1 LLTAETVAVN
11 WALLDPA
18 ATVTLAGTLTLALP
32 LDKVT
37 ANPPVEAASFSVTVQ
52 EEVPGAFTLAGV
64 QDRVLNDTGGGGCK
78 TVIVPPVPDA
88 ESRLAAA
95 FVTTTP
101 LSATG
106 RVVLAVPPAI
116 LKATL
121 AIVPLPML
129 EVPPQS
135 MQVMDPLP
143 LAHCRLLPAAEGAG
157 SMVAAT
163 LAMSG
168 AEYPIVHCKPEG

>member
-1 LLTAETVAVN
+1 VTVAVN

-18 ATVTLAGTLTLALP
+18 ATVTLAGTLTLALA

-37 ANPPVEAASFSVTVQ
+37 ANPPVEAASFSVAVQ

-64 QDRVLNDTGGGGCK
+64 QSRVLNDTGGGGWR
-78 TVIVPPVPDA
+78 TVIVPPVPEA
-88 ESRLAAA
+88 GSRIAAA

-106 RVVLAVPPAI
+106 RLVLAVLPAI
-116 LKATL
+116 LKANL
-121 AIVPLPML
+121 AIVPIPML

-143 LAHCRLLPAAEGAG
+143 PAHCRLLPAAEAAE

-168 AEYPIVHCKPEG
+168 AEYPIVHCKPDG